1 MQTQIDL
8 AQLDKNHKYELSVV
22 SNETPEDA
30 IARRTQEEA
39 EASQKRLITFIVFIF
54 AMVII
59 AIVFIGCVYVFATGT
74 VEDKKWAAAIVSAI
88 ASGLVGFLVGQA
100 KK

>member
-39 EASQKRLITFIVFIF
+39 EASQKIRFCSTP
-54 AMVII
+54 A
-59 AIVFIGCVYVFATGT
+59 
-74 VEDKKWAAAIVSAI
+74 
-88 ASGLVGFLVGQA
+88 
-100 KK
+100 